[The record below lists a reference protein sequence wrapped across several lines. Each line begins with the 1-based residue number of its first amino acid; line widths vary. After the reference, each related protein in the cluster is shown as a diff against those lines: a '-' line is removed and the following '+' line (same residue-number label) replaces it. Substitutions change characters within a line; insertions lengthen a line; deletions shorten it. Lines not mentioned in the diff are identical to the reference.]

1 MKVSAMTDLYLSLSR
16 QIQDR
21 LGNFAPRF
29 LIVLG
34 SGLGSLA
41 DDVED
46 KIIIPYSEIQGFP
59 VSTVSGHR
67 GCLIAGKIN
76 GRNVIC
82 MQGRIHL
89 YEGYQ
94 PSAIAEVIK
103 AFKQL
108 GISEMIVTNAAGSL
122 MPSLPPGSLML
133 INDHINFSGRNPLIG
148 PNDDSF
154 GPRFPDMSNA
164 YDREFRN
171 LAHRLAKDAG
181 IKLHDG
187 TYLMVSGPNF
197 ETAAEIRAFQ
207 VLGANAVGMST
218 VPEVLAAVYCG
229 IKVLGFSVITNYGTG
244 LQTTPLSHQ
253 ETLDNAAAAAR
264 NLTSLV
270 KSFIKEA

>member
-1 MKVSAMTDLYLSLSR
+1 MTDSYLSLSR

-59 VSTVSGHR
+59 VSHR
-67 GCLIAGKIN
+67 QRSPRLPVARKN
-76 GRNVIC
+76 KRPKYL
-82 MQGRIHL
+82 QGRAGFIFMKD
-89 YEGYQ
+89 YQ

-181 IKLHDG
+181 IKLQDG

-207 VLGANAVGMST
+207 ILGAHAVGMST

>member
-1 MKVSAMTDLYLSLSR
+1 MTDLYLSLSR

-34 SGLGSLA
+34 SGLGALA

-122 MPSLPPGSLML
+122 MPSLPPGSLMP

-154 GPRFPDMSNA
+154 GPRFPDT
-164 YDREFRN
+164 E
-171 LAHRLAKDAG
+171 
-181 IKLHDG
+181 
-187 TYLMVSGPNF
+187 
-197 ETAAEIRAFQ
+197 
-207 VLGANAVGMST
+207 
-218 VPEVLAAVYCG
+218 
-229 IKVLGFSVITNYGTG
+229 
-244 LQTTPLSHQ
+244 
-253 ETLDNAAAAAR
+253 
-264 NLTSLV
+264 
-270 KSFIKEA
+270 

>member
-1 MKVSAMTDLYLSLSR
+1 MTDLYLSLSR

-94 PSAIAEVIK
+94 PSA
-103 AFKQL
+103 
-108 GISEMIVTNAAGSL
+108 
-122 MPSLPPGSLML
+122 
-133 INDHINFSGRNPLIG
+133 
-148 PNDDSF
+148 
-154 GPRFPDMSNA
+154 RFPDMSNA

-171 LAHRLAKDAG
+171 LTHRLAKDAG

-207 VLGANAVGMST
+207 ILGAHAVGMST